1 MNLGTRSEDSAAHRP
16 IRNGAIAVLVTVCGA
31 LFLSLSAVRTRPAV
45 APSGLY
51 NGAVENQPDIV
62 LMKTTYC
69 VAGPQDSRI
78 LSELRRAVDG
88 NDKASF
94 DDLYAHHGLLT
105 LYPGNVIKPLSG
117 IDNDGTQF
125 VELPQ
130 PVAGYVTCWLLGNTI
145 E

>member
-1 MNLGTRSEDSAAHRP
+1 MSFSARSEDSAVHKL
-16 IRNGAIAVLVTVCGA
+16 IRNGAVAVLLLVCGS
-31 LFLSLSAVRTRPAV
+31 LLLSLSVVRTRPV
-45 APSGLY
+45 AAPTGLY

-62 LMKTTYC
+62 LMKTAYC
-69 VAGPQDSRI
+69 VAGPQNSAVV
-78 LSELRRAVDG
+78 SELHRAVDG

-117 IDNDGTQF
+117 IDNDGAQF

>member
-1 MNLGTRSEDSAAHRP
+1 MLLMMCGS
-16 IRNGAIAVLVTVCGA
+16 VL
-31 LFLSLSAVRTRPAV
+31 LSLSVTQTKPNP

-51 NGAVENQPDIV
+51 NGAVAGQPDIV
-62 LMKTTYC
+62 LMKTAYC
-69 VAGPQDSRI
+69 VAGPQNSGVV
-78 LSELRRAVDG
+78 SELHRAVDS

-105 LYPGNVIKPLSG
+105 LGPGNVIKPLSG

>member
-1 MNLGTRSEDSAAHRP
+1 MSISTRSEDSTVHKQ
-16 IRNGAIAVLVTVCGA
+16 IRNGAAALLLMVCGA
-31 LFLSLSAVRTRPAV
+31 VLLSLSISRTKPASP
-45 APSGLY
+45 PSGLY
-51 NGAVENQPDIV
+51 NGAVAGQPDIV
-62 LMKTTYC
+62 LMKTAYC
-69 VAGPQDSRI
+69 VAGPQDSAI
-78 LSELRRAVDG
+78 VSKLHRAVED

>member
-1 MNLGTRSEDSAAHRP
+1 MRFSTRSEDSAVP
-16 IRNGAIAVLVTVCGA
+16 KQIRHGAVALLLLACGAVL
-31 LFLSLSAVRTRPAV
+31 LSLSVVRTRTV
-45 APSGLY
+45 SAPSGLY
-51 NGAVENQPDIV
+51 NGAVAGQPDIV
-62 LMKTTYC
+62 LMKTAYC
-69 VAGPQDSRI
+69 IAGPQDSRI
-78 LSELRRAVDG
+78 VSELHRAVEG
-88 NDKASF
+88 NDKATF

-117 IDNDGTQF
+117 IENDGTQF